1 MGQGR
6 IDDLGLLKIETE
18 IRKLTYNRLQIKPL
32 SFVNHSI
39 SNAWMTKCTFAE
51 SLQWPVQYFL
61 AGRMRK
67 LVFVRKANMDHC
79 F

>member
-6 IDDLGLLKIETE
+6 IDDLGLLKIEAE

-32 SFVNHSI
+32 ILLNHSI

-61 AGRMRK
+61 AGRLRK
-67 LVFVRKANMDHC
+67 TGFC
-79 F
+79 